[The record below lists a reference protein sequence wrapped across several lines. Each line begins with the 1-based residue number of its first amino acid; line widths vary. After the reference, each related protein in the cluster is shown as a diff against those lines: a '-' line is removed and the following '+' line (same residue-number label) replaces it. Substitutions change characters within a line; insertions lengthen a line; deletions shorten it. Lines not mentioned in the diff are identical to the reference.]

1 MKFTIPILVS
11 FLILLLSCQPR
22 SVTPLQNKIDGV
34 VKQWLPD
41 KRVGVCNLNL
51 VRKSGGEFVLRG
63 ESMFPGAKA
72 EILKL
77 LSGEGIS
84 FIDSVIMLP
93 DSTRLE
99 KTWGLITLSVAN
111 LRSKPAHSSELISQA
126 ILGTPVRILKETD
139 EWFLIQTPDR
149 YIAWTN
155 KSSVQ
160 QMSNTAMVEWRK
172 AKRMIYTDICGF
184 IYQDNKQTL
193 VLSDLVAGAI
203 VVKLAENH
211 EYSEVRLPDGRSG
224 FIPNQN
230 WLNFDLWRDTVSLI
244 GDRMISTGKR
254 YCGTPYLWG
263 GASSKAL
270 DCSGFVKT
278 VSFLNGVILER
289 DASQQNKHGMV
300 VDLAS
305 GWETLQKGDL
315 LFFGSKQP
323 YRVTHVGMYI
333 GDSEFIHES
342 GYVRIN
348 SLDKNK
354 ANFNSDLNAKL
365 VGAKRIIG
373 LSSEAGFWPV
383 RQHNWY

>member
-1 MKFTIPILVS
+1 MKFNIPVLVPLLAL
-11 FLILLLSCQPR
+11 LISCQPHA
-22 SVTPLQNKIDGV
+22 VTPLQNKIDSIV
-34 VKQWLPD
+34 YRWLPD
-41 KRVGVCNLNL
+41 KRVGVCNLTL
-51 VRKSGGEFVLRG
+51 IRKSRGEFVLRG

-72 EILKL
+72 EIVKL
-77 LSGEGIS
+77 LADEGITL
-84 FIDSVIMLP
+84 IDSVAILP
-93 DSTRLE
+93 DTIRLE

-126 ILGTPVRILKETD
+126 VMGTPVRLLKETD
-139 EWFLIQTPDR
+139 EWILIQTPDR

-160 QMSNTAMVEWRK
+160 QMSNPAMEEWRK
-172 AKRMIYTDICGF
+172 TKRMIYTDICGF
-184 IYQDNKQTL
+184 IYQDSKQTM
-193 VLSDLVAGAI
+193 VLNDLVAGAI
-203 VVKLAENH
+203 VVKLADNH
-211 EYSEVRLPDGRSG
+211 ENYEVGLPDGRRG
-224 FIPNQN
+224 FIPNLN
-230 WLNFDLWRDTVSLI
+230 WLNFDQWRDTVSLI
-244 GDRMISTGKR
+244 GDRMISTAKR
-254 YCGTPYLWG
+254 YLGTPYLWG

-305 GWETLQKGDL
+305 GWEKLQKGDL

-323 YRVTHVGMYI
+323 FRVTHVGLYI

-348 SLDKNK
+348 SLDATRVNYNK
-354 ANFNSDLNAKL
+354 DLNAKL
-365 VGAKRIIG
+365 LGAKRIIG
-373 LSSEAGFWPV
+373 LSSEPGYWPV

>member
-1 MKFTIPILVS
+1 MKYIIPILVPLLTL
-11 FLILLLSCQPR
+11 LISCQPR
-22 SVTPLQNKIDGV
+22 SVTHLQNKIDSIV
-34 VKQWLPD
+34 NRWLPD

-51 VRKSGGEFVLRG
+51 VRKSGGELVLRG
-63 ESMFPGAKA
+63 ESMFPGAKT

-84 FIDSVIMLP
+84 FIDSVLILP
-93 DSTRLE
+93 DTIRLE

-126 ILGTPVRILKETD
+126 IMGTPVRLLKETD
-139 EWFLIQTPDR
+139 EWILIQTPDR

-160 QMSNTAMVEWRK
+160 QMSNPAMADWRK

-184 IYQDNKQTL
+184 IYQDSKQTM

-203 VVKLAENH
+203 VVKLSENKG
-211 EYSEVRLPDGRSG
+211 YSEVRLPDGRSG
-224 FIPNQN
+224 FTTNLN
-230 WLNFDLWRDTVSLI
+230 WLNFDQWRDTVSLN
-244 GDRMISTGKR
+244 GDRIISTGKR
-254 YCGTPYLWG
+254 YLGTPYLWG

-278 VSFLNGVILER
+278 VSFVNGVILER
-289 DASQQNKHGMV
+289 DASQQIKHGIV
-300 VDLAS
+300 VDMAS
-305 GWETLQKGDL
+305 GWGKLQKGDL

-348 SLDKNK
+348 SLDLKRV
-354 ANFNSDLNAKL
+354 NFNKDLNAKL
-365 VGAKRIIG
+365 LGAKRMVG
-373 LSSEAGFWPV
+373 LSSELGFWPV
-383 RQHNWY
+383 KQHNWY